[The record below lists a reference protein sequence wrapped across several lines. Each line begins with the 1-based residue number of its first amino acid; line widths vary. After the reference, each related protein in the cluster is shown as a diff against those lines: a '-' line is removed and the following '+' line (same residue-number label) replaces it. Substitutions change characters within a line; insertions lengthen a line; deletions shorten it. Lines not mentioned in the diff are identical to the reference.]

1 MTALLRFAAI
11 LFGVVALAS
20 VPALAQ
26 KPAVTKAARSVVV
39 NAVKLP
45 DQQVADLERQY
56 RFRILDGRYWYDAV
70 SGAWGMEGGP
80 AAGLIHPGLK
90 LGGKL
95 RADASGGGKGTLTGV
110 FINGRELH
118 PQDVAGLSQIVYPI
132 LPGRYWVDAQGN
144 AGFENG
150 PAQWNLAYLA
160 QQAAAAR
167 GGGKSWMYRNE
178 ITGIGAGGSG
188 GCVYVMGSG
197 SGSGGSWSASS
208 GC

>member
-1 MTALLRFAAI
+1 MTKPHRVALLLIGLAACV
-11 LFGVVALAS
+11 GVAA
-20 VPALAQ
+20 AD
-26 KPAVTKAARSVVV
+26 KPAAKSARSVVV
-39 NAVKLP
+39 NVAKLP
-45 DQQVADLERQY
+45 DKQIADLERQY
-56 RFRILDGRYWYDAV
+56 RVQIENGRYWYDNV

-80 AAGLIHPGLK
+80 GLGLIHPGLK

-95 RADASGGGKGTLTGV
+95 RADASGGGRGVLTGV

-118 PQDVAGLSQIVYPI
+118 PQDVMALSQIVYPI
-132 LPGRYWVDAQGN
+132 LPGRYWLDAQGN
-144 AGFENG
+144 AGYENG

-178 ITGIGAGGSG
+178 LTGIGAGSSG
-188 GCVYVMGSG
+188 GCTYVMGSG
-197 SGSGGSWSASS
+197 AGGGGSWSASS